1 MIGLTK
7 KFTSMNVPVELLE
20 RLKALKKANLVYY
33 GKSVSYEE
41 MIGSLICGL
50 KQTDP
55 KLYEYFIKILEV
67 DCPKS
72 SEMEIGNI
80 KVDGNLSLH
89 MAIAEVLRQVGRP
102 MTTTEIAEAI
112 NVSKLYVRG
121 DGLPVPSAQI
131 SARISHYPSLFS
143 VNRTTSPKTIWF
155 KKECCQ

>member
-112 NVSKLYVRG
+112 NVSKLY
-121 DGLPVPSAQI
+121 
-131 SARISHYPSLFS
+131 
-143 VNRTTSPKTIWF
+143 
-155 KKECCQ
+155 